1 MTRSAKSS
9 LRCVVM
15 VFYGHQRRETP
26 TMGFEPDLPSVGS
39 KGGNSLHMRMHAED
53 ARRNGWT
60 GRDGLREG
68 GQRGKG
74 EGGRVGGAGRE
85 VRVAREIRREGGR
98 GGWDSRRSPHL

>member
-1 MTRSAKSS
+1 
-9 LRCVVM
+9 
-15 VFYGHQRRETP
+15 
-26 TMGFEPDLPSVGS
+26 
-39 KGGNSLHMRMHAED
+39 MRMHAED

-85 VRVAREIRREGGR
+85 VRVAREIRREGGGNFNIIMDGCDPNNNNR
-98 GGWDSRRSPHL
+98 QRDPN